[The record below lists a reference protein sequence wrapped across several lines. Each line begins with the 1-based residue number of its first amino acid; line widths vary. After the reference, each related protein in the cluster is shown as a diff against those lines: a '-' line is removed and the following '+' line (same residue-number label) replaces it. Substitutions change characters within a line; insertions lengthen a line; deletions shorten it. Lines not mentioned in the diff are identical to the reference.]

1 MASTKMLARELTAV
15 AVLLVSI
22 SVPAFGQ
29 NSPITPQANQATI
42 DIPREEAASHR
53 VGRQPI
59 LRARLD
65 ARMAAELAMAGVTVK
80 VVVSTDG
87 LVTSAKAMP
96 TIQEMDP
103 PEEVPPGLLPQAESL
118 VRGTHYERFERDG
131 HAVWA
136 SFEEHVQVLPLE
148 LRPERHVPFPE
159 VKDWDS
165 IIIKLT
171 RTGCFGSCPS
181 YEVEVHGDGTVR
193 YEGRSYVAIL
203 GEHHCSV
210 PEENVRELAKLF
222 RATDYYSL
230 RDEYVAGMT
239 DNPTYISSIQI
250 DGKSKTVKDYVGA
263 MIGMPLEVSDLE
275 SSIDRLTEVQRWTIG
290 NAETAGCL
298 KGENWNFKSEE
309 AAKALVG
316 LARYGNAGAVSDF
329 VAAGTPL
336 NGKDESGQTALTAAA
351 RRGDVETL
359 RVLLGAGAAKQ
370 DSLGI
375 GAAFAMASRSG
386 KSEAMKL
393 LLEAGAA
400 SASATDGRTLLMT
413 AAASGVPSIV
423 EDVLK
428 SHPVVNAQD
437 KNGRTALMESV
448 SQYHYG
454 HESSEIDRA
463 EVVRLLLQAG
473 ADPNITDEEGNTA
486 LIDAAWDADAVLLLI
501 RAGANL
507 NAQSKKGYTPLINCA
522 QPEVARVLLA
532 YGADPSIRDANGKT
546 ALELARQYGMK
557 EKEAVLSA
565 KKH

>member
-1 MASTKMLARELTAV
+1 MTSIKTVHRQIFAMAFLFGSLFA
-15 AVLLVSI
+15 
-22 SVPAFGQ
+22 PAFGQ
-29 NSPITPQANQATI
+29 INSTVPQTDQSPVK
-42 DIPREEAASHR
+42 IPYEEVSSHR
-53 VGRQPI
+53 IGQRLM
-59 LRARLD
+59 LRAQLD
-65 ARMAAELAMAGVTVK
+65 RTLSGVLAFNGITVEVEVGPDGVV
-80 VVVSTDG
+80 
-87 LVTSAKAMP
+87 LLAKAMR
-96 TIQEMDP
+96 TIDEDP
-103 PEEVPPGLLPQAESL
+103 PQEVPLGLLLQVESL
-118 VRGTHYERFERDG
+118 VRGTHYEPFERDG
-131 HAVWA
+131 HVVLAA
-136 SFEEHVQVLPLE
+136 FEERVQVLPLE
-148 LRPERHVPFPE
+148 LKPERHVPFPE

-165 IIIKLT
+165 IVIKLA

-193 YEGRSYVAIL
+193 YEGKSYVAIL

-210 PEENVRELAKLF
+210 PEENVRELVKLF
-222 RATDYYSL
+222 RVIDYYSL
-230 RDEYVAGMT
+230 RDEYIAGIT
-239 DNPTYISSIQI
+239 DNPAYVSSIQV
-250 DGKSKTVKDYVGA
+250 DGKSKTVKDYVGV

-275 SSIDRLTEVQRWTIG
+275 SAIDRLSQVQRWTHG
-290 NAETAGCL
+290 NADTAACL

-316 LARYGNAGAVSDF
+316 LAQYGNTQAVSDF

-336 NGKDESGQTALTAAA
+336 NGKNESGQTALTAAA
-351 RRGDVETL
+351 RRGDFEML
-359 RVLLGAGAAKQ
+359 RVLLGAGAGKQ
-370 DSLGI
+370 DRLGI
-375 GAAFAMASRSG
+375 GAAFGMASRSG
-386 KSEAMKL
+386 NREAMKL

-400 SASATDGRTLLMT
+400 SAGAIDGRTLLMT

-428 SHPVVNAQD
+428 SHPDVNEQD

-463 EVVRLLLQAG
+463 EVVRLLLHAG

-501 RAGANL
+501 RAGADL

-522 QPEVARVLLA
+522 DPEVARVLLA
-532 YGADPSIRDANGKT
+532 HGADPSIRDADGKT

-565 KKH
+565 KDH